1 MLRIG
6 QGICEHV
13 LIIFLEELGK
23 MEDEVQIT
31 STQKEPVEF
40 TLHPVGKKKKES
52 KQVFNSETT
61 KILLH

>member
-40 TLHPVGKKKKES
+40 TLHPVGKKKK
-52 KQVFNSETT
+52 K
-61 KILLH
+61 KGK